1 MSNNTE
7 AIDLTSIFSDEED
20 THDHRDIH
28 VHRRRQHHGSNDDVI
43 AGNSGVGS
51 RSDKQEVVVDSSKS
65 AAAVEYILIGDDDGD
80 DDDVKEKV
88 LELGMNIH
96 DNLERNGVDGNCNYY
111 DLIDDDD
118 EHDQSE
124 METKGYEDSG
134 KKTSLT
140 EENDGKLP
148 QEKIKSRE
156 TRWMEKY
163 NQLKMFK
170 ARNNHINVKRDENAE
185 LYRWIIVQRRLY
197 CEWLSGRKISLT
209 DHRKALLDKIA
220 FDEFG
225 DKRFFTMVKKLKR
238 YKQKYGTWH
247 VNKSHDEFLSR
258 WVHNDLRV
266 QYCALLQGKDSVLT
280 TERMRA
286 LTDIKFP
293 WNIFNLSL
301 APNRNLHSLGTQPQV
316 TKHHITKERVSEAVP
331 SVAINDQVPKILKK
345 SMNMTKKVAHPS
357 NDKKESR
364 FVFVK
369 KDLNSTND
377 QPWHQQRVKKRKMF
391 NFEMSV
397 DEAYLEQEKLFRQAR
412 EKTKHVK
419 LELGSERRVKSKV
432 ISFEKPVDVEM
443 LPSGHWKWDCMYA
456 RLGLPE
462 GSPAQLVKKHYRKLA
477 LLYHPD
483 KNVGIDTLSRFLG
496 INEAYTKLTTNNI
509 P

>member
-1 MSNNTE
+1 MSNNAE
-7 AIDLTSIFSDEED
+7 AIDLTSICSDEED
-20 THDHRDIH
+20 TKDHRDI
-28 VHRRRQHHGSNDDVI
+28 HGSNDDVI
-43 AGNSGVGS
+43 AENSGMGA
-51 RSDKQEVVVDSSKS
+51 RSDKQEVVIDSSKS
-65 AAAVEYILIGDDDGD
+65 AAAVEYILIDDDGGGD

-88 LELGMNIH
+88 SELGVNIH
-96 DNLERNGVDGNCNYY
+96 DKLERDGVDGTCNYY

-124 METKGYEDSG
+124 TETKGCEGSG

-140 EENDGKLP
+140 EENDGKLQ

-163 NQLKMFK
+163 DQLKTFK
-170 ARNNHINVKRDENAE
+170 ARNNHINVKREENAE

-209 DHRKALLDKIA
+209 DRRKALLDNID

-225 DKRFFTMVKKLKR
+225 DERFFTMVKKLKL

-247 VNKSHDEFLSR
+247 VKKSHDEFLSR

-266 QYCALLQGKDSVLT
+266 QYCAHLQGKDSKLT

-293 WNIFNLSL
+293 WKIFNLSL
-301 APNRNLHSLGTQPQV
+301 ALNRNLHSLGTQPQV
-316 TKHHITKERVSEAVP
+316 TKRLVTKERVSEAVP

-345 SMNMTKKVAHPS
+345 SIDTNKKVARPS
-357 NDKKESR
+357 NNKKESR

-369 KDLNSTND
+369 KDLHSTND

-397 DEAYLEQEKLFRQAR
+397 DEAYLEQEKLFQQAR
-412 EKTKHVK
+412 ENTKHVK
-419 LELGSERRVKSKV
+419 LELGSERSVKNKI

-483 KNVGIDTLSRFLG
+483 KNVGIDIMSRFVG